1 MTAAEAR
8 ARELDEEVAQSGA
21 YRYDRSHRPFFK
33 ARASVSAVQKGGS
46 SARDAPVHILQ
57 RSSASALAC
66 CNVPHWSGHVWR
78 TCWDFRSQFWASSGH
93 SSRLPLK
100 PRFRAIQRYKNYPLR
115 AKIEVQR
122 FSRPFC
128 GSVDAKCAS
137 AHMMRSNTKIQIN
150 SANSDL
156 ILQAHYGYLLIKTPA
171 AQLLA
176 LRAARL

>member
-1 MTAAEAR
+1 M
-8 ARELDEEVAQSGA
+8 
-21 YRYDRSHRPFFK
+21 
-33 ARASVSAVQKGGS
+33 
-46 SARDAPVHILQ
+46 
-57 RSSASALAC
+57 
-66 CNVPHWSGHVWR
+66 WR

-128 GSVDAKCAS
+128 GSVGAKCAS

-156 ILQAHYGYLLIKTPA
+156 ILQAHFHCAPITITIITIFNLQSSINLLTMHPKQADTLLTMAHNFYFLAYVTLMESVGVSLNPFRPSSATPA
-171 AQLLA
+171 CTISPYSTKATPWPLA
-176 LRAARL
+176 SRTSTKPLY

>member
-1 MTAAEAR
+1 M
-8 ARELDEEVAQSGA
+8 
-21 YRYDRSHRPFFK
+21 
-33 ARASVSAVQKGGS
+33 
-46 SARDAPVHILQ
+46 
-57 RSSASALAC
+57 
-66 CNVPHWSGHVWR
+66 WR

-128 GSVDAKCAS
+128 GSVGAKCAS

-156 ILQAHYGYLLIKTPA
+156 ILQAHLNQCPLLFGALSKGETFCVRSHTVKSIWKCRPPGGRHFDVGFINQA
-171 AQLLA
+171 LSSHREVGEEPSIGSLL
-176 LRAARL
+176 

>member
-1 MTAAEAR
+1 M
-8 ARELDEEVAQSGA
+8 
-21 YRYDRSHRPFFK
+21 
-33 ARASVSAVQKGGS
+33 
-46 SARDAPVHILQ
+46 
-57 RSSASALAC
+57 
-66 CNVPHWSGHVWR
+66 WR

-128 GSVDAKCAS
+128 GSVGAKCAS

-156 ILQAHYGYLLIKTPA
+156 ILQAHYVITCITVYVGRRRSARSYCVRAHAPGLEQTDDYHRRPCKLCVNWMPEYSDCRSPYSDMHMGPITG
-171 AQLLA
+171 LA
-176 LRAARL
+176 VPSLD